1 MTVTR
6 EQVSEA
12 LFSLLQ
18 TSYVYPVASRRF
30 LSWDNVGSSAK
41 PALFMLE
48 YEEIHSRNKQPTP
61 ASRILMIEVL
71 IFISDGL
78 DPNTVPITTL
88 NDLIDAIDPVS
99 GGVLKADDILQNR
112 QTLGGL
118 IYDCYIDGTILKVP
132 GDVDGQGMATIPI
145 KVVFN

>member
-12 LFSLLQ
+12 LFDLLK

-48 YEEIHSRNKQPTP
+48 YEESHIRNRQPTP
-61 ASRILMIEVL
+61 ANRTLMVEVL
-71 IFISDGL
+71 IFISEGL
-78 DPNTVPITTL
+78 DPNTIPIIKL
-88 NDLIDAIDPVS
+88 NSLIDAIDPVS
-99 GGVLKADDILQNR
+99 GGVLKPDDILQNR

-118 IYDCYIDGTILKVP
+118 VYDCYIEGTILKVP

-145 KVVFN
+145 KIVFN